1 MLRLEGV
8 RKSYKLPKGG
18 EREVLRG
25 VDALVRKGDAIGI
38 LGRNG
43 AGKSTLMRVIS
54 GVDHPTGGRIER
66 GMSISWPLGYG
77 GALHGSLSG
86 ADNARF
92 VARIYDRPID
102 WTIGFCEEFAELG
115 RDMHMPVRTYSSGMQ
130 SRLALALSLAVD
142 FDCYLVDE
150 IVAAGDS
157 RFASRGREELMAR
170 RGRAALIFVSHSEEL
185 IRSYCTSAAV
195 LTQGRLFFHEDL
207 DQAFAAYRAL

>member
-102 WTIGFCEEFAELG
+102 WTIDFCEEFAELG

-195 LTQGRLFFHEDL
+195 LTKGRLFFHEDL

>member
-1 MLRLEGV
+1 MLRLVGLH
-8 RKSYKLPKGG
+8 KSYRVAGG
-18 EREVLRG
+18 RQKHVLRG
-25 VDALVRKGDAIGI
+25 VDATVRRGDAIGI

-43 AGKSTLMRVIS
+43 AGKSTLMRLIS
-54 GVDHPTGGRIER
+54 GVDHPTAGRVER

-77 GALHGSLSG
+77 GALHPALSG

-92 VARIYDRPID
+92 VARIYGRPVD
-102 WTIGFCEEFAELG
+102 WIIGYCEEFAELG
-115 RDMHMPVRTYSSGMQ
+115 RDMRQPVRTYSAGMQ

-157 RFASRGREELMAR
+157 RFTARAREELMAR
-170 RGRAALIFVSHSEEL
+170 RGRAALIFVSHSEDL
-185 IRSYCTSAAV
+185 VRSYCTSAAV
-195 LTQGRLFFHEDL
+195 LNEGRLHFHEDM